1 MSSTDSCNFR
11 STFATN
17 RMHLKSNIIAL
28 VISLSTISGAMAQTE
43 SARGKDLL
51 ERNGCNSCHSVKG
64 KGGCLAPPYD
74 GISKRRSKDFILSR
88 ITNSAASVR
97 RFEKLYPETELMP
110 HPRISPSDA
119 KAITEYLLKLP
130 APTQGFK
137 ATPHVVTSDMTN
149 NDLPGNLNK
158 GRALFFEK
166 GCSSCHSVKGVG
178 GQFAPALDGVGKREG
193 RDYLTKKMTAA
204 ELLLQGAGNEYAE
217 RGTTM
222 PPSSLSKQNMA
233 DIAEYLM
240 TIPAK

>member
-1 MSSTDSCNFR
+1 MSSADPCNIR
-11 STFATN
+11 STSATN

-43 SARGKDLL
+43 SAKGKNLL
-51 ERNGCNSCHSVKG
+51 ERNGCNSCHSING

-88 ITNSAASVR
+88 ITNSTASQR

-110 HPRISPSDA
+110 HPRISPADA

-130 APTQGFK
+130 SPTQGFK

-178 GQFAPALDGVGKREG
+178 GQFAPPLDGVGKREG
-193 RDYLTKKMTAA
+193 KDYLTKKMSAA

>member
-1 MSSTDSCNFR
+1 MSSVDTGNLRPS
-11 STFATN
+11 FATN

-28 VISLSTISGAMAQTE
+28 VISLSTISGAWAQTD
-43 SARGKDLL
+43 SAKGKNLL
-51 ERNGCNSCHSVKG
+51 ERNGCNSCHSING

-88 ITNSAASVR
+88 ITNSKASVA

-110 HPRISPSDA
+110 HPRISPAHA
-119 KAITEYLLKLP
+119 KAITDYLLKLP
-130 APTQGFK
+130 APTHGFK

-149 NDLPGNLNK
+149 IDMAGDLSK
-158 GRALFFEK
+158 GRSLFFEK
-166 GCSSCHSVKGVG
+166 GCSACHSVKGVG
-178 GQFAPALDGVGKREG
+178 GQFAPKLDGVGKREG
-193 RDYLTKKMTAA
+193 KDYLTKKMTAA
-204 ELLLQGAGNEYAE
+204 ELLKQGSGNEYAE